1 MIWTL
6 SKSGIGGRRV
16 RRWYTAASVQAQ
28 AAGMAA
34 DPAPS
39 FEQTLA
45 ELEALV
51 ERLEGGE
58 ISLEESLADFE
69 RGMAMALGLREQ
81 LDRAELRIRKVLE
94 QGAAGAEPAAAAPA
108 ADE

>member
-1 MIWTL
+1 ML
-6 SKSGIGGRRV
+6 PAACGGSLRPC
-16 RRWYTAASVQAQ
+16 RWYTADPRSA

-34 DPAPS
+34 DSAPS

-58 ISLEESLADFE
+58 VSLEESLADFE
-69 RGMAMALGLREQ
+69 RGMAMAQGLRAQ

-94 QGAAGAEPAAAAPA
+94 QGAADAAPAAAAPA

>member
-1 MIWTL
+1 MAED
-6 SKSGIGGRRV
+6 S
-16 RRWYTAASVQAQ
+16 AS
-28 AAGMAA
+28 
-34 DPAPS
+34 S

-45 ELEALV
+45 QLEELV

-58 ISLEESLADFE
+58 VSLEESLAEFE
-69 RGMAMALGLREQ
+69 RGMALARGLRAQ

-94 QGAAGAEPAAAAPA
+94 QGAADAEPAAAGPA